1 MSDSVR
7 VNDTKSSYTS
17 PPALDAPVAFDRY
30 AGSVSLTASSV
41 DTSPCVSTDT
51 IVCCSSSTA
60 TQSAGG
66 GEGAGGG
73 GGGGGGGTRSTIIG
87 GGGKGAA
94 SGGGGAM
101 PALLSTSPGH
111 ATSATTIT
119 SSPTTY
125 AAVTMLSSVRYA
137 LTRARHASRLRT
149 NSVGSTERRRI
160 LTCTVSPHWIPSDR
174 RHRLF
179 SSLPR

>member
-60 TQSAGG
+60 TQSPWSSQWFRCWQLP
-66 GEGAGGG
+66 
-73 GGGGGGGTRSTIIG
+73 TST
-87 GGGKGAA
+87 ATA
-94 SGGGGAM
+94 S
-101 PALLSTSPGH
+101 TK
-111 ATSATTIT
+111 
-119 SSPTTY
+119 
-125 AAVTMLSSVRYA
+125 LSS
-137 LTRARHASRLRT
+137 
-149 NSVGSTERRRI
+149 GS
-160 LTCTVSPHWIPSDR
+160 
-174 RHRLF
+174 
-179 SSLPR
+179 